1 MPKLRVFNADP
12 APSSVVRQQRA
23 TSDMFGGGDGMTKAG
38 AAIVGA
44 AEEIQREEEKLA
56 KARARINDRNDT
68 IHRARALN
76 LFKGDVHEEAMRL
89 ATEGDPANPDQTSDF
104 GVFMGERAQ
113 AAIDSYAGTENGKA
127 QLISDIE
134 TYMGKKAREFSKQVN
149 TAGIALLVGELE
161 ENLAGAATNAG
172 KTKSVILG
180 FDDVEAAIK
189 KAAPGATPEQEA
201 TYSTSGKAGVIT
213 AVFYAR
219 LNDGDVDGA
228 KKALEADGLAK
239 PDEISEWFEPAA
251 LRKLRGEILT
261 VERAREKGE
270 RELREQLERYAVVI
284 GKVTPDGK
292 GDVAALTISERK
304 IATSLTGPAISSRPV
319 GEQLNFIIQARKDHG
334 LTPLTQSQMNIFLNA
349 GTSPTS
355 LRGLALQTVKFLS
368 SGFANK
374 TLSPAEERNYISA
387 VVELT
392 RATKGDFNEA
402 TGRHEILLGAIPPF
416 VRDAFERRGLP
427 LPTGTEPWSSAPAPP
442 EPQAP
447 PDSDDPN
454 FITTPDGTVIDI
466 GAGNEV
472 PKDKTIFARSS
483 LIVGVEVGLRDWVGR
498 LPLGIGDELS
508 AEAIA
513 TARGDARLLNE
524 RLVNALVK
532 ETSIRSQASRQAL
545 SEKLRINPETI
556 RSLSDYWS
564 ALFSAHDILQV
575 EINQAVKIIQN
586 PASAAQTQE
595 ALDEIRRFKSLQAVL
610 GVPPLITTKEEYENL
625 EDGTIIRRED
635 GRVQIVRKNLKE
647 KGAGDGG
654 ADE

>member
-1 MPKLRVFNADP
+1 MPKLKVFNADR
-12 APSSVVRQQRA
+12 APSSVVHQQRA

-38 AAIVGA
+38 AAIVGV
-44 AEEIQREEEKLA
+44 AEDIQRKEEKLA

-76 LFKGDVHEEAMRL
+76 LFKSDVHEEAQRF
-89 ATEGDPANPDQTSDF
+89 ATEGDPANPDQTSAF

-113 AAIDSYAGTENGKA
+113 AAIDSYAGTEKGKA
-127 QLISDIE
+127 QLIADIE
-134 TYMGKKAREFSKQVN
+134 KHRGKKAIEFSKQVN
-149 TAGIALLVGELE
+149 TAGIALIIGDLE
-161 ENLAGAATNAG
+161 ENMAAAATNAAEHR
-172 KTKSVILG
+172 SVIIG
-180 FDDVEAAIK
+180 FDDVAAALKI
-189 KAAPGATPEQEA
+189 AAPGATPVQEA

-228 KKALEADGLAK
+228 KRALEADGAAR

-261 VERAREKGE
+261 VERAREKGKI
-270 RELREQLERYAVVI
+270 ELQEKLELYAMVI
-284 GKVTPDGK
+284 GKVTPYGK
-292 GDVAALTISERK
+292 GDVAALTIPEK
-304 IATSLTGPAISSRPV
+304 QIATGLSGPAISSRPV
-319 GEQLNFIIQARKDHG
+319 GEQLDFIIQARKDHG
-334 LTPLTQSQMNIFLNA
+334 LPPLTQSQMNIFLNA

-374 TLSPAEERNYISA
+374 TLSQAEERNYISA

-392 RATKGDFNEA
+392 RPTKGDFNEA
-402 TGRHEILLGAIPPF
+402 TGRHEIVLGAIPPF

-427 LPTGTEPWSSAPAPP
+427 LPTGTESWSSAPAPP
-442 EPQAP
+442 VSQAT
-447 PDSDDPN
+447 PDKDDPN
-454 FITTPDGTVIDI
+454 FLTTPDGTVIDI

-498 LPLGIGDELS
+498 LPFGIGDTLP

-595 ALDEIRRFKSLQAVL
+595 ALDEIRRFASLQAVL

-625 EDGTIIRRED
+625 EDGTVIRRKD
-635 GRVQIVRKNLKE
+635 GRVQTVRKNLKE

>member
-172 KTKSVILG
+172 KTKSVIIG
-180 FDDVEAAIK
+180 FDDVEAALK
-189 KAAPGATPEQEA
+189 KAAPGATPVQEA